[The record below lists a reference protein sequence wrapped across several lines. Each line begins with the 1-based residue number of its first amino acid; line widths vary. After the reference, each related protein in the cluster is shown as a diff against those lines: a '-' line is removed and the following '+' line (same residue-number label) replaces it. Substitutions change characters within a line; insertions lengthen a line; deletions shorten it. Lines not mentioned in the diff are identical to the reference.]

1 MNLNRCIE
9 SFLLGVALVLT
20 LLSENEDV
28 PRVPRFSCKAVD
40 DAWRQY
46 RTGFDLEADLRIL
59 KIFRNERYT
68 YSDLKG
74 SCK

>member
-1 MNLNRCIE
+1 MTIQTFIMAF
-9 SFLLGVALVLT
+9 SLGAALVLIVVP
-20 LLSENEDV
+20 EDEDI
-28 PRVPRFSCKAVD
+28 PPVPRFSCEAVD
-40 DAWRQY
+40 VAWRQH